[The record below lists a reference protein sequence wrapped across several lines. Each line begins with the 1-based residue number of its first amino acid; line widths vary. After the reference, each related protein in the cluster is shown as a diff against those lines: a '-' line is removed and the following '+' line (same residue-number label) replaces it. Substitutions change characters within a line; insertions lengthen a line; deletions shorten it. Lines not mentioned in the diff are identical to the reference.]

1 MIKTITLNFRNKL
14 ISTFDNDNPVTNTLL
29 SGKYW
34 DEENYVIF
42 SKYRR
47 QNTDFIDAGAYIGT
61 ASMLMYDILKDNNEN
76 QLIYAFEP
84 INHYCTEK
92 NIIDNNL
99 SSFIKLYKVGLGSEN
114 CSLNRWASDEPIGLP
129 GSSIVHLNGL
139 PNNLE
144 KKKIKDFIVEN
155 GEIEIKTLDSYN
167 FTNIGFIKLDCEGME
182 LDILKGAITCITNN
196 NFPPL
201 FIEIWHQDGWRNDV
215 EYYKQDYQNDIFS
228 FLLTLGYHKGIQIKN
243 DDYIFLNEDDYNRT
257 L

>member
-1 MIKTITLNFRNKL
+1 MLKIKSLNLRNKQ
-14 ISTFDNDNPVTNTLL
+14 ISTFDNDNPVTNTL
-29 SGKYW
+29 SMGKYW

-47 QNTDFIDAGAYIGT
+47 QHTDFIDAGAYIGT
-61 ASMLMYDILKDNNEN
+61 ASLLMYDILKDNNEN
-76 QLIYAFEP
+76 QLIHAFEP

-92 NIIDNNL
+92 NIIDNNV

-114 CSLNRWASDEPIGLP
+114 CSLNRWSNEPIGLP

-144 KKKIKDFIVEN
+144 KKKITDLIVEN
-155 GEIEIKTLDSYN
+155 GEIDIRTLDSYN
-167 FTNIGFIKLDCEGME
+167 FANIGFIKLDCEGME
-182 LDILKGAITCITNN
+182 LDILNGSKETIINN

-201 FIEIWHQDGWRNDV
+201 FIEIWGQDGWRNDV
-215 EYYKQDYQNDIFS
+215 EYYKQDYKNDIFN
-228 FLLTLGYHKGIQIKN
+228 FLLTLGYYKGVQINK
-243 DDYIFLNEDDYNRT
+243 DDFIFLTEYDYNRT